1 MKMASKKDFNEHQW
15 RLLVNAPRYA
25 AMGVVVIDFTYVS
38 FAKEAWEMLDFAQS
52 AKGLY
57 RDDPLIQDVLAELT
71 SIDSEDN
78 PLARKFGGEQTDPAR
93 LADQYLEKLGL
104 AAAILD
110 GDVPAEQARLFKRFV
125 YEFAER
131 VANASGEGLLGTG
144 DKVSAKEAVFLRKLK
159 TLLGL

>member
-1 MKMASKKDFNEHQW
+1 MASKKDFNEQQW
-15 RLLVNAPRYA
+15 QLLVNAPRYA

-38 FAKEAWEMLDFAQS
+38 FAKEAWEMLDFSQT

-71 SIDSEDN
+71 SLDSEDN
-78 PLARKFGGEQTDPAR
+78 PLARKLEGDQTEPTQ
-93 LADQYLEKLGL
+93 LADQYLEKLSQ

-110 GDVPAEQARLFKRFV
+110 GETLGGQALLFKRFV

-159 TLLGL
+159 TCLGLEP